1 MDLKWKR
8 ILDDFVYHGII
19 INMVVWERGL
29 IREFAKL
36 LHLNGC
42 RRFESFHNR
51 QFMTYDEAK
60 TLVDEDRDRLIKKWS
75 VVFDN
80 STTDFNSAILI
91 ESQEKWVI
99 PEYMEEQKR
108 LQEARKIVNNFNNHS
123 VA

>member
-1 MDLKWKR
+1 
-8 ILDDFVYHGII
+8 
-19 INMVVWERGL
+19 
-29 IREFAKL
+29 
-36 LHLNGC
+36 
-42 RRFESFHNR
+42 
-51 QFMTYDEAK
+51 MTYDEAK